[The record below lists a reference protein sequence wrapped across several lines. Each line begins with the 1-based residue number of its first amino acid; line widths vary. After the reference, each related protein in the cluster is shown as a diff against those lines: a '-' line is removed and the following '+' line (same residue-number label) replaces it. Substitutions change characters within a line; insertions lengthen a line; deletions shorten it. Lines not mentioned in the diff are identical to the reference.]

1 MTLRERWRKF
11 TYPIR
16 SRLEREPTVTE
27 IFETE
32 NPRIRVE
39 IWSDGSVF
47 IDSDNAVVEFARLN
61 TDNYADAERWLRE
74 AFRALQE
81 VKP

>member
-1 MTLRERWRKF
+1 MTLHERWRKF

-32 NPRIRVE
+32 SPRIRVE
-39 IWSDGSVF
+39 VWSDGSVF
-47 IDSDNAVVEFARLN
+47 IDGDDAVLEFARLK
-61 TDNYADAERWLRE
+61 TDNYVDAERWLRE
-74 AFRALQE
+74 ALRALQE
-81 VKP
+81 LKP